1 MRIRFGICLAAT
13 ILSVCL
19 AGCSA
24 DREDP
29 PASGPAAGYLADS
42 WQAYK
47 ETFITDQGYVW
58 DRSRDGGEVTSEGQ
72 SYALLRAVWMRDR
85 KAFDL
90 VLGWTE
96 RILARPDGLFS
107 WRWHPDSGI
116 VDANSAT
123 DADVDIAFALL
134 MAAKAFNA
142 PAYES
147 KAAALVKAVRLHTGI
162 ALPGGW
168 FPSAG
173 NWAVRDRVVNISYFA
188 PYAYTAFARLD
199 PAGDWPAARKA
210 GYDLLDRM
218 AARSPYGLVPDF
230 AVVADDGSL
239 SPVAADSGLSGDF
252 SFDAMRI
259 SWRVAVDCL
268 LTSDPRACA
277 DPTRTGEAAK
287 LMARDGALYSRY
299 GLDGTKK
306 SGVVSVSFYGGLL
319 PALRLY
325 QPALA
330 TALLRTDV
338 SPRRLA
344 ALSRDPDRYYDA
356 NWCWFG
362 MAAHSGFLLERT
374 PALFETPDVR

>member
-1 MRIRFGICLAAT
+1 MRIYIGISCAAS
-13 ILSVCL
+13 LLFACL
-19 AGCSA
+19 AGCSS
-24 DREDP
+24 DRDDFP
-29 PASGPAAGYLADS
+29 KASPVAMYLTDS

-72 SYALLRAVWMRDR
+72 SYALLRSVWMRDQ
-85 KAFDL
+85 KTFDL
-90 VLGWTE
+90 VLEWTE

-147 KAAALVKAVRLHTGI
+147 KAAALVKAVRLHTSI

-173 NWAVRDRVVNISYFA
+173 NWAVMDRVVNISYFA
-188 PYAYTAFARLD
+188 PYAYAAFARLD

-210 GYDLLDRM
+210 GYDILARM
-218 AARSPYGLVPDF
+218 TEQSPYGLVPDF
-230 AVVADDGSL
+230 AVVGSDGAIS
-239 SPVAADSGLSGDF
+239 SMPTESGLSNDF

-259 SWRVAVDCL
+259 YWRVAVDCL
-268 LTSDPRACA
+268 LTSNPRACA
-277 DPTRTGEAAK
+277 DPTRTGKATE
-287 LMARDGALYSRY
+287 LFARDGAIFSRY
-299 GLDGTKK
+299 SLEGTKK
-306 SGVVSVSFYGGLL
+306 SDVVSVSFYGSLL
-319 PALRLY
+319 PALGLNH
-325 QPALA
+325 PALA
-330 TALLRTDV
+330 TALLQKEL
-338 SPRRLA
+338 SPLQLMA
-344 ALSRDPDRYYDA
+344 ISRDPDRYYDL

-362 MAAHSGFLLERT
+362 LAAQSGLLIERT
-374 PALFETPDVR
+374 PALFAEE